1 MVQFSR
7 NQIES
12 HLYRSQNIISD
23 EIIDITLNSNLV
35 GFRYEYDTNKSID
48 LLQAQNNK
56 TYIVQIAQFYYA
68 DEQNSFQVVLDI
80 VKCTDYNLIGYY
92 CIDFSSIQ
100 NQTLTLS
107 TAQNILSYVEIN
119 IYGCLDLDIYKTT
132 IPNNCASQSE
142 IDQVINNFNSGVRLK
157 LFTSQFNTTTKQ
169 AQVKYRNQL
178 IYTSADQLVQT
189 ILKAQKQV
197 TSVKQGFLIQNS
209 IEFSSPIQY
218 NPFQQTYDRQYSI
231 TNLNYSGYSYVQI
244 QMDEI
249 MEVIKIQYPT
259 IPQILALGNSILTLL
274 MFVGVLGK
282 VCSANSIKN
291 NFFVLLLQNLFQE
304 SYLQILKINKLIQ
317 NKQNTFNEEQIKSQ
331 RINFTQKVEFHLSEY
346 KEENETIQTNN
357 YRPQMIKTK
366 QFVDSQNL
374 KQDLKNQFAYQNL
387 RISTVNSP
395 IKSLQERLNLSKN
408 LQNFKDIFN
417 QKFSKIIHMNIFK
430 TKCYKKKDY
439 LLSKGLD
446 QYTKKFIEDQIN
458 KDLNIFEIY
467 KDIIFLKKAIMI
479 LLDKQQ
485 LAAIK
490 LVGFSQG
497 FLGIQNH
504 TVNTLQQFQINEK
517 KMSHFEEQFANSI
530 SEVLQYQNIQLFLQ
544 KCQNQ
549 SNINEIDKRI
559 LTSFY

>member
-1 MVQFSR
+1 MGFSQFDIFSQSFSFNIDKNQVR
-7 NQIES
+7 QSTSIGIISSLIVLTIAASYYVYLLDLYFTNQIDPI
-12 HLYRSQNIISD
+12 YRSQSIIND
-23 EIIDITLNSNLV
+23 EIVDITLDSNLV

-68 DEQNSFQVVLDI
+68 DEQNSFQVDLDI
-80 VKCTDYNLIGYY
+80 VKCTDPNLIGYY

-100 NQTLTLS
+100 NQTLILS
-107 TAQNILSYVEIN
+107 TSENILSHIAIN
-119 IYGCLDLDIYKTT
+119 IYGCLDLDMYKTT

-142 IDQVINNFNSGVRLK
+142 IDYIMNCFNSGVRLK

-169 AQVKYRNQL
+169 AQVKYRNQF

-209 IEFSSPIQY
+209 TEFSSPIQY

-231 TNLNYSGYSYVQI
+231 RSLNYSGYSYVQI
-244 QMDEI
+244 KMDEI
-249 MEVIKIQYPT
+249 MDVIKIQYPT
-259 IPQILALGNSILTLL
+259 IPQILALGNI
-274 MFVGVLGK
+274 
-282 VCSANSIKN
+282 
-291 NFFVLLLQNLFQE
+291 
-304 SYLQILKINKLIQ
+304 
-317 NKQNTFNEEQIKSQ
+317 
-331 RINFTQKVEFHLSEY
+331 EFELSEY
-346 KEENETIQTNN
+346 KEENETIQSNKN
-357 YRPQMIKTK
+357 RPQRRKTK
-366 QFVDSQNL
+366 QLFDPQNL
-374 KQDLKNQFAYQNL
+374 KLDLKNQNTYLNL
-387 RISTVNSP
+387 RCSTINSP
-395 IKSLQERLNLSKN
+395 KEIKILQEKLNLRKL

-417 QKFSKIIHMNIFK
+417 QKFSKTIHQNIFK
-430 TKCYKKKDY
+430 TKCCKKNDY

-490 LVGFSQG
+490 LVGCSQS
-497 FLGIQNH
+497 FLGIQKHNM
-504 TVNTLQQFQINEK
+504 NTLQQFETNDQ

-530 SEVLQYQNIQLFLQ
+530 SEELQYQNIKLFLL
-544 KCQNQ
+544 KCQNEQ
-549 SNINEIDKRI
+549 NMNELDKRI
-559 LTSFY
+559 LSSLY